1 MKIAINIHPLKSGHR
16 DRGIGKYTVNL
27 IENMKRYV
35 DMEIQEFTDLS
46 ELKDVDIVHY
56 PWFDFFAHTL
66 PIKKQFKTVVT
77 IHDVIPLLYPERY
90 PVGLFGRFNFLLQR
104 LALRNCFII
113 TDSEISRIDINRY
126 LHVIE
131 EKIQVVH
138 LAANKDFKPLN
149 DTKLLFTK
157 RKYNLPSSF
166 ILYVGDANWTKN
178 LPFLIEGFKKLIG
191 IADFKDTKLVFVGG
205 VFLKNVEN
213 IDHPELE
220 SLKRVNK
227 LIKDM
232 NLEQNIMRIGNLSV
246 EDLVAFYNLA
256 TVYVQPSLYEG
267 FGLPIIEAFACG
279 TPVISS
285 NKGSLKEVG
294 RDAAVYFDPTNL
306 DQFVSILR
314 EVLQDKSQQNKLSKL
329 GFEQAKKY
337 SWEKV
342 AKETADVYQYIV
354 EH

>member
-1 MKIAINIHPLKSGHR
+1 
-16 DRGIGKYTVNL
+16 
-27 IENMKRYV
+27 MKRYV